1 MVQSWNA
8 HRIQGKG
15 IPDQLTLGG
24 CPKKA
29 PADCLPEAA
38 GAAHT
43 YLQEVGSSLT
53 QVSMFGRNPF
63 STAENQTA
71 AEHEF
76 AQQYSDVSEFYN
88 HTVNYEPT
96 HFQNGI
102 RDLIDIVRRHV

>member
-1 MVQSWNA
+1 MCYDLLLL
-8 HRIQGKG
+8 GKG
-15 IPDQLTLGG
+15 IPDQLALGG

-63 STAENQTA
+63 STAENQTV

-88 HTVNYEPT
+88 RTVNYEPT